1 MCTIH
6 WLHKWNKQ
14 CSSRECKRFRCC
26 DAVMLMYNLS
36 EYSNDHTK
44 TSGSLWQYYGDDPS
58 DIITNSESLKFKIKI
73 TGGILK

>member
-1 MCTIH
+1 
-6 WLHKWNKQ
+6 
-14 CSSRECKRFRCC
+14 
-26 DAVMLMYNLS
+26 MLMYNLS

-73 TGGILK
+73 TGGTLKQQCH